1 MNSGHAADLGGDE
14 RIEAV
19 DEGDADLDF
28 GSLAVW
34 VSRGDAFAEGL
45 EAPHLGLDPAWDV
58 ISGSALP

>member
-1 MNSGHAADLGGDE
+1 LNSGHADDLSGLE

-34 VSRGDAFAEGL
+34 VSRGDAFAECL
-45 EAPHLGLDPAWDV
+45 
-58 ISGSALP
+58 